1 MPKAYWWH
9 KRTNCCLVKSLP
21 KLGASCTGSSQ
32 SSGLDRVGADHQQVA
47 VCHLFRMM
55 ETTSTLS
62 TQLPEVSKDIVSMSW
77 SSKPCR
83 LIVGIMPWGFSCSPV
98 GVFTT
103 SLQSPRSTNH
113 SPKSSCVVKSGLQRY
128 VPLWE
133 DETSLSA
140 GEEQD
145 HYGFDVEHAR
155 AMLCWMSKLRQ
166 EQGSDALAHGPRPR
180 QRQWPNSE
188 DGGG

>member
-133 DETSLSA
+133 DETSLSK
-140 GEEQD
+140 
-145 HYGFDVEHAR
+145 VSAR
-155 AMLCWMSKLRQ
+155 SMLSTCATIVRESCTRRSSCSS
-166 EQGSDALAHGPRPR
+166 QGASALNIGSALGQIFRSG
-180 QRQWPNSE
+180 N
-188 DGGG
+188 G